1 MQEVAANI
9 SFAPIGLV
17 NMFNSGGAI
26 EQFEYEAASNKP
38 QHLDGDV
45 SSELNVPVS
54 ENRFPSAKVMLKVRG
69 CGRFGAYSSECPL
82 KCNLDGAETNFDYE
96 DSSGLVT
103 LNIPVPQEDMYRWTI
118 EILV

>member
-9 SFAPIGLV
+9 SFTPIGLV

-45 SSELNVPVS
+45 SSELNVPLS
-54 ENRFPSAKVMLKVRG
+54 ETRFPSAKITLKVRG
-69 CGRFGAYSSECPL
+69 CGRFGAYSSQCPL
-82 KCNLDGAETNFDYE
+82 KCSLDGAETNFDYE